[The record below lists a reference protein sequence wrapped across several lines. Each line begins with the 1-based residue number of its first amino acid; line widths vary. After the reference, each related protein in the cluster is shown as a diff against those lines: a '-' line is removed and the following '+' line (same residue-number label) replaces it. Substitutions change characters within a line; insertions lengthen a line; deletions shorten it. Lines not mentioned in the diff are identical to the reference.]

1 MSVFAAFPPITRPTL
16 SDRPPANRPPVYR
29 PPAGNGNGFKKKKY
43 GSRSKKS
50 SEKLVKKSNKIGKG
64 KGTGGRSKIDSQ
76 NYYYGI
82 GFVPLPPKEKKVTSN
97 NGGIDSQDYLSG
109 IGYIQPSEDI
119 STGTI
124 WQGQRFE
131 GKEDDGEQ

>member
-1 MSVFAAFPPITRPTL
+1 MTPTMSVFAAFPPITRPTL
-16 SDRPPANRPPVYR
+16 SDRPPAYRPPVYR

-50 SEKLVKKSNKIGKG
+50 SEKLVKKSNK
-64 KGTGGRSKIDSQ
+64 TGGRSKIDSQ

-82 GFVPLPPKEKKVTSN
+82 GFVPLPPKEKRVIS

-109 IGYIQPSEDI
+109 IGSIQPSEDT